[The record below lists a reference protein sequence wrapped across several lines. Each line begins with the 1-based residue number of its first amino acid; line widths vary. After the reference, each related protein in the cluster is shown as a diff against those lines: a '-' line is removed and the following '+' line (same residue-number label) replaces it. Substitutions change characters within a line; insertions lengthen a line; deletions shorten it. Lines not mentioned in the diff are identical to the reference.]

1 MDLLNQSPA
10 ERAMSQHVDAL
21 VARLHQVFEDEKNP
35 RVIAVILFSFMSANP
50 EVSSCFEALC
60 QDWILPMTLRNTRS
74 IFEGDRALNAALRRT
89 R

>member
-10 ERAMSQHVDAL
+10 ERAMSQHVDQLIMRLVHAL
-21 VARLHQVFEDEKNP
+21 DDEKNP
-35 RVIAVILFSFMSANP
+35 RVVAVVLFSFLQTDP
-50 EVSSCFEALC
+50 ELSQAFEALC

-74 IFEGDRALNAALRRT
+74 IYEGDRALNAALRRT

>member
-10 ERAMSQHVDAL
+10 ERAMSQHVDQL
-21 VARLHQVFEDEKNP
+21 VARLGQAFADERNP
-35 RVIAVILFSFMSANP
+35 RVVAVVMFSFLQSNP
-50 EVSSCFEALC
+50 ELSSSFEALC